1 MNKKADPEIRPLHT
15 EEITEQYDL
24 EYLMRTY
31 GNDVLRMAYSYV
43 KDYDTAEDIFQEV
56 FLRYMKNK
64 KSFVSEEHLKAW
76 LIRVT
81 VNCCKSAY
89 LAPWNDNV
97 SLEDIGD
104 VADTF
109 SEDERGV
116 YEEILKLPIDY
127 KTVIILFYYENMS
140 VSDIAKTLR
149 VTEGA
154 VKMRLTRARNLLKLN
169 LEGEEDNKSQNGV
182 NR

>member
-1 MNKKADPEIRPLHT
+1 MQKQTQRTSGVFDSTNSGDIDAVIGRYSSMVYKIALTNMRSRYDAD
-15 EEITEQYDL
+15 
-24 EYLMRTY
+24 
-31 GNDVLRMAYSYV
+31 
-43 KDYDTAEDIFQEV
+43 DIFQEV

>member
-1 MNKKADPEIRPLHT
+1 MQKQTQHTSGVFDTTTGGDIDAVIDRYSSMVYKIALTNMRSRYDAD
-15 EEITEQYDL
+15 
-24 EYLMRTY
+24 
-31 GNDVLRMAYSYV
+31 
-43 KDYDTAEDIFQEV
+43 DIFQEV
-56 FLRYMKNK
+56 FLRYMKNQK
-64 KSFVSEEHLKAW
+64 PFASEEYRKAW

-109 SEDERGV
+109 SEGEKDV
-116 YEEILKLPIDY
+116 YREILKLPIDY

-140 VSDIAKTLR
+140 VSAIAKTLR
-149 VTEGA
+149 ITEGA
-154 VKMRLTRARNLLKLN
+154 VKMRLSRARNLLKLN
-169 LEGEEDNKSQNGV
+169 LEGEEDNKSQNGDD
-182 NR
+182 R

>member
-1 MNKKADPEIRPLHT
+1 MQKQTQRTSGVFDSTNSGDIDAVIDRYSSMVYKIALTNMRSRYDAD
-15 EEITEQYDL
+15 
-24 EYLMRTY
+24 
-31 GNDVLRMAYSYV
+31 
-43 KDYDTAEDIFQEV
+43 DIFQEV
-56 FLRYMKNK
+56 FLRYVKNQK
-64 KSFVSEEHLKAW
+64 PFASEAHLKAW

-97 SLEDIGD
+97 SLEDIGE
-104 VADTF
+104 VAATF
-109 SEDERGV
+109 NEGERGV

-140 VSDIAKTLR
+140 VSEIAKALR

-169 LEGEEDNKSQNGV
+169 LEGEEDKKSQNGE